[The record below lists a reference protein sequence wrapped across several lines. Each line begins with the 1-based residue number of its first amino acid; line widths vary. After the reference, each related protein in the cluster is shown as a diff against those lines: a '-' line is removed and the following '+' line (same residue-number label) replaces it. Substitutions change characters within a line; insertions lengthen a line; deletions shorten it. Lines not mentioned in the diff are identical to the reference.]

1 MALTSHNQL
10 ILSVYIVT
18 FVMGLPANILAFYTF
33 CMKVHR
39 RPAPIDILL
48 LNLTISDLIFLLFL
62 PFRMVEVLTGSWV
75 LPNFLCPLS
84 GFVFYSTIY
93 ISTFF
98 LMGVSVERYLGVA
111 YPIKYK
117 INHKPMYAI
126 MASVFFW
133 VISAAHCSIVYIVQY
148 QKPGNGTHNVSS
160 CYEEFTKEQLKI
172 LLPVRFELCLVLFC
186 FPFLITSFCYIN
198 FIRILTTL
206 PNISRRRKQRAI
218 GLALGTLLVF
228 ILCFCPYNISHVL
241 ILSVYIVTFVTGLPT
256 NILAFYTFCMKV
268 RRKPAPIDILLLNL
282 TISDL
287 MFLLFLPFRMV
298 DVLSESWVLPNFL
311 CPLSGFIFYS
321 TIYISTFFLMGV
333 SVE

>member
-18 FVMGLPANILAFYTF
+18 FVTGLPANILAFYTF
-33 CMKVHR
+33 SMKVHHK
-39 RPAPIDILL
+39 PAPIDILL
-48 LNLTISDLIFLLFL
+48 LNLTVSDLIFLLFL
-62 PFRMVEVLTGSWV
+62 PFRMVEVLSGSWV

-84 GFVFYSTIY
+84 GFIFYSTIY

-126 MASVFFW
+126 MVSVFFW

-160 CYEEFTKEQLKI
+160 CYEEFTKEQLNI
-172 LLPVRFELCLVLFC
+172 LLPVRFEMCLVLFC
-186 FPFLITSFCYIN
+186 IPFLITSFCYIS

-206 PNISRRRKQRAI
+206 PNISHRRKQRAI

-228 ILCFCPYNISHVL
+228 ILCFCPYNISHVVGFVKWESPAWRVDAL
-241 ILSVYIVTFVTGLPT
+241 LPSTFNACLDP
-256 NILAFYTFCMKV
+256 IIFYFSSSEVQNNV
-268 RRKPAPIDILLLNL
+268 RNCISGVLGRIRPINL
-282 TISDL
+282 CK
-287 MFLLFLPFRMV
+287 R
-298 DVLSESWVLPNFL
+298 L
-311 CPLSGFIFYS
+311 CPAAYTVDEQTESSFNNL
-321 TIYISTFFLMGV
+321 
-333 SVE
+333 